1 MRVLFV
7 NPAGILGGAE
17 RSLLDLIV
25 SLRASRPS
33 LDPRL
38 LLLADGPLVRQVE
51 EIGVPVRVLSMPAAL
66 GDLGDSVLGARGGA
80 PAALD
85 LLSSVAGAGL
95 RLPGFVRRLRAL
107 VREERPDLI
116 HSNGNKSHLLAS
128 LAAVKG
134 IPIVWHVRDF
144 IGSRRVMARL
154 LGAARGRAASAIA
167 ISKAVGEDVE
177 ATLPG
182 LPVDVVYNAIDVESF
197 APGPGDGRHLDALA
211 GAPAL
216 RDGGVRVGLVAT
228 FAHWKGHGVF
238 IEAAARALGS
248 LPAESVRFYVVGGP
262 VYATRG
268 SQVSQESLKARAER
282 LGIAG
287 EVAFAGFQGEIA
299 GVYRALDIVVHAST
313 QPEPFGRTIV
323 EAMACGRPVI
333 ASRAGGAAE
342 IFDHGRDA
350 IGVPP
355 GDAEALAAAIIS
367 LAARPEERRRLGE
380 EARRTAVARFSRTRL
395 GPEVGGIYDA
405 LLSRKPA
412 PIL

>member
-1 MRVLFV
+1 
-7 NPAGILGGAE
+7 
-17 RSLLDLIV
+17 
-25 SLRASRPS
+25 
-33 LDPRL
+33 
-38 LLLADGPLVRQVE
+38 
-51 EIGVPVRVLSMPAAL
+51 
-66 GDLGDSVLGARGGA
+66 
-80 PAALD
+80 
-85 LLSSVAGAGL
+85 
-95 RLPGFVRRLRAL
+95 
-107 VREERPDLI
+107 
-116 HSNGNKSHLLAS
+116 
-128 LAAVKG
+128 
-134 IPIVWHVRDF
+134 
-144 IGSRRVMARL
+144 
-154 LGAARGRAASAIA
+154 
-167 ISKAVGEDVE
+167 
-177 ATLPG
+177 
-182 LPVDVVYNAIDVESF
+182 
-197 APGPGDGRHLDALA
+197 
-211 GAPAL
+211 L

-287 EVAFAGFQGEIA
+287 EVVFAGFQGEIA